1 MTTFTILLNHFMLF
15 RCFQLEMKIR
25 LSILKLY
32 GYKLSE
38 NLAVVRFKVYK
49 ELTALAP
56 RISPVRGLD
65 ENE

>member
-1 MTTFTILLNHFMLF
+1 
-15 RCFQLEMKIR
+15 MKIR
-25 LSILKLY
+25 LSFLKLY

-38 NLAVVRFKVYK
+38 NLAIVRFKVYK
-49 ELTALAP
+49 ELEALAP